1 MSFNGSFEHKLDS
14 KGRIVVPS
22 CFREE
27 LGEHIVITSMDQKCI
42 AVYSKENWQT
52 AVVDRVEENAL
63 KSLNGAD
70 AKRIIMS
77 LSYSVEIDSTGR
89 ILLPEKMRSG
99 VGIVQDV
106 FIVGNT
112 KKIEIWDSAR
122 WHKYVAERE
131 QQLLTEIQ
139 ALLPG
144 L

>member
-1 MSFNGSFEHKLDS
+1 MSFKGTFDHKLDS

-27 LGEHIVITSMDQKCI
+27 LGEHIVITSMDSECI
-42 AVYSKENWQT
+42 SVYSRENWQT

-63 KSLNGAD
+63 KSPSGAA

-77 LSYSVEIDSTGR
+77 LSHSVDVDSTGR
-89 ILLPEKMRSG
+89 ILLPEKMRTS

-106 FIVGNT
+106 FIIGNT
-112 KKIEIWDSAR
+112 NKIEIWDSAR
-122 WHKYVAERE
+122 WQKFTAESGP
-131 QQLLTEIQ
+131 LLAEIH

>member
-22 CFREE
+22 CFRDE
-27 LGEHIVITSMDQKCI
+27 LGEHIVITSMDQKCVS
-42 AVYSKENWQT
+42 VYSKENWRT

-63 KSLNGAD
+63 KTLNGAD
-70 AKRIIMS
+70 AKRLIMS
-77 LSYSVEIDSTGR
+77 LSYSVEVDSTGR
-89 ILLPEKMRSG
+89 ILLPEKMRAN
-99 VGIVQDV
+99 VGIIQDV

-112 KKIEIWDSAR
+112 NKIEIWDSAR

-131 QQLLTEIQ
+131 QLLAEIH

>member
-27 LGEHIVITSMDQKCI
+27 LGEHIVITSMKKKCVS
-42 AVYSKENWQT
+42 VYSKENWQT
-52 AVVDRVEENAL
+52 AVVNRIEENAL
-63 KSLNGAD
+63 KDLNAED
-70 AKRIIMS
+70 AKRLMMS
-77 LSYSVEIDSTGR
+77 LSYSVEVDSTGR
-89 ILLPEKMRSG
+89 ILLPEKMRSDT
-99 VGIVQDV
+99 GIIQDV

-112 KKIEIWDSAR
+112 NKIEIWDSER
-122 WHKYVAERE
+122 WHKFVAETGP
-131 QQLLTEIQ
+131 LLDEIL

>member
-14 KGRIVVPS
+14 KGRIVVPA

-27 LGEHIVITSMDQKCI
+27 LGEHIVITSMGKKCVS
-42 AVYSKENWQT
+42 VYPKENWQK
-52 AVVDRVEENAL
+52 AVVERVEDNAL

-70 AKRIIMS
+70 AKRLIMS
-77 LSYSVEIDSTGR
+77 LSYSIEVDSTGR
-89 ILLPEKMRSG
+89 ILLPDRMRKS

-106 FIVGNT
+106 IIVGNT
-112 KKIEIWDSAR
+112 NKIEIWDSAR
-122 WHKYVAERE
+122 WNEFIEEAEP
-131 QQLLTEIQ
+131 LLSEIQ